1 MQPPTPINT
10 TTTTTTMVNTSFFAA
25 LAILSVP
32 TCSALFIHT
41 FQQSRA
47 IQQTSSLQNDY
58 LEQLDTPSFTS
69 STSNDYTNSEKF
81 HRSLL
86 EAKLAYDAIDAAL
99 STTPSSYA
107 ALLTSSTTLD
117 DAPTLNNPAF
127 ASGPLDHEIIV
138 DDECYMGKDGQLDEC
153 ADFGKRMDTYAEDI
167 SVLIII

>member
-1 MQPPTPINT
+1 
-10 TTTTTTMVNTSFFAA
+10 MVNTSFFAA

-32 TCSALFIHT
+32 TCSAFVQVIHT
-41 FQQSRA
+41 P

-69 STSNDYTNSEKF
+69 STSNDYTDSETF

-107 ALLTSSTTLD
+107 ALTSSTTLD
-117 DAPTLNNPAF
+117 DIDYDAPTLNNPAF
-127 ASGPLDHEIIV
+127 ASGPLDHEIVV

-153 ADFGKRMDTYAEDI
+153 ADFGKFIEAILSPLQQIM
-167 SVLIII
+167 LHF